1 MSRQYKAG
9 DNIEIINK
17 SMGISPRK
25 NCIFLKYIDM
35 DDRCLVLDKEIPD
48 NIRCWVI
55 LLKDI
60 RMGSAQTNAFS
71 DREREAAKNISLIYY
86 DSIEELEDG
95 ELLAYYHLPYCDQHI
110 IHDTIN
116 SGLHSIEA
124 IRKYIE
130 LREEKDFEK
139 RINLYVVRE

>member
-9 DNIEIINK
+9 DNIEIINE
-17 SMGISPRK
+17 SLGVSPRK
-25 NCIFLKYIDM
+25 NCIFLKYM
-35 DDRCLVLDKEIPD
+35 YDRCLVLDKEIPD

-60 RMGSAQTNAFS
+60 RMGSAQTNTFS
-71 DREREAAKNISLIYY
+71 DREREAAKNISLICY

-95 ELLAYYHLPYCDQHI
+95 ELLAYYHLPYCHQSI
-110 IHDTIN
+110 INDTIN
-116 SGLHSIEA
+116 NGLHSIEA

-130 LREEKDFEK
+130 LREEKDFGK
-139 RINLYVVRE
+139 RINLYVIHE

>member
-48 NIRCWVI
+48 DIRCWVI

-71 DREREAAKNISLIYY
+71 DREREAAKNISLLYY

-116 SGLHSIEA
+116 SGLYSIEA

>member
-1 MSRQYKAG
+1 MGRQYKAG
-9 DNIEIINK
+9 DNIEIINE
-17 SMGISPRK
+17 SLGVSPRK
-25 NCIFLKYIDM
+25 NCIFLKYM
-35 DDRCLVLDKEIPD
+35 YDRCLVLDKEIPD

-60 RMGSAQTNAFS
+60 RMGSAQTNTFS
-71 DREREAAKNISLIYY
+71 DREREAAKNISLICY

-95 ELLAYYHLPYCDQHI
+95 ELLAYYHLPYCHQSI
-110 IHDTIN
+110 INDTIN
-116 SGLHSIEA
+116 NGLHSIEA

-139 RINLYVVRE
+139 RINLYVIHE

>member
-17 SMGISPRK
+17 SLGISPRK
-25 NCIFLKYIDM
+25 NCIFLRYM

-60 RMGSAQTNAFS
+60 RMGSAQTNTFS
-71 DREREAAKNISLIYY
+71 D
-86 DSIEELEDG
+86 
-95 ELLAYYHLPYCDQHI
+95 
-110 IHDTIN
+110 
-116 SGLHSIEA
+116 
-124 IRKYIE
+124 
-130 LREEKDFEK
+130 
-139 RINLYVVRE
+139 

>member
-9 DNIEIINK
+9 DNIEIINE
-17 SMGISPRK
+17 SLGVSPRK
-25 NCIFLKYIDM
+25 NCIFLKYM
-35 DDRCLVLDKEIPD
+35 YDRCLVLDKEIPD
-48 NIRCWVI
+48 NIGCWVI

-60 RMGSAQTNAFS
+60 RMGSAQTNTFS
-71 DREREAAKNISLIYY
+71 DREREAAKNISLICY

-95 ELLAYYHLPYCDQHI
+95 ELLAYYHLPYCHQSI
-110 IHDTIN
+110 INDTIN
-116 SGLHSIEA
+116 NGLHSIEA

-139 RINLYVVRE
+139 RINLYVIHE

>member
-9 DNIEIINK
+9 DNIEIINE
-17 SMGISPRK
+17 SLGVSPRK
-25 NCIFLKYIDM
+25 NCIFLKYM
-35 DDRCLVLDKEIPD
+35 YDRCLVLDKEIPD

-60 RMGSAQTNAFS
+60 RMGSAQTNTFS
-71 DREREAAKNISLIYY
+71 DREREAAKNISLICY

-95 ELLAYYHLPYCDQHI
+95 ELLAYYHLPYCHQSI
-110 IHDTIN
+110 INDTIN
-116 SGLHSIEA
+116 NGLHSIEA

-139 RINLYVVRE
+139 RINLYVIHE